1 MLMKRDAYEMNKV
14 KCVLSLE
21 TNVYININ
29 VLVRTQDRPYSKKL
43 IFMFELRMMLW
54 QAKLEFIYSL

>member
-43 IFMFELRMMLW
+43 IFMFELRMML
-54 QAKLEFIYSL
+54 